1 MKTEL
6 AESLLCPRCYS
17 GVTLKVEEW
26 RTDIAYSGNIDCRS
40 CGASYPLLDG
50 IAYLAV
56 IDRSWK
62 PMVKELLSRVEIT
75 EAVLSGDGFEKDREK
90 EADEYHE
97 AAAGV
102 MDRLFEDAVEGL
114 DLSEGTRLLD
124 VGAGLCQ
131 TSKRFADLGAEVVA
145 SDVEYT
151 HLQYV
156 NFFRGDEV
164 YADGVPLPIRYPQ
177 VYERYFSRIM
187 CDAHRLP
194 FKDAT
199 FDITCCRSTIHHL
212 NGIPKALQEMAR
224 VTRPGGKVVLIS
236 EPVRSFFDDEIGYK
250 KGIFDYEEGLN
261 ERSVP
266 IFYYTVPLRFFCDR
280 VEVRYF
286 DPAVQEGTEKLY
298 KALRIRRE
306 KHFRD
311 GETLGFGRSWKLLFS
326 GAGVNV
332 TGFRSGKKAGTPHP
346 VPSSG
351 IMCDVRDLVISQ
363 QAHQQIS
370 REAAQVDPK
379 ETYRR
384 RLSRLYRKF
393 LDDKSFP
400 TFVDVFD
407 ADRNVLRK
415 GFRESEDAPG
425 ARYRYTHKRA
435 FCYIRND
442 PARKHIAMLIHGYP
456 EAAGEAT
463 GNVYLNGM
471 KAGSYRIPGQASW
484 QEVSFLKPLTDEKI
498 LEMEIMNDFTFIPD
512 EVLGNEDKRE
522 LGIAIQRIWQA

>member
-1 MKTEL
+1 VKTEL
-6 AESLLCPRCYS
+6 SESLLCPRCYS
-17 GVTLKVEEW
+17 AVALKVEEW
-26 RTDIAYSGNIDCRS
+26 RTDIAFSGKIECGA

-56 IDRSWK
+56 IDHSWK

-75 EAVLSGDGFEKDREK
+75 EAVLSGDGFEKDREE

-97 AAAGV
+97 AAADV
-102 MDRLFEDAVEGL
+102 MDRLFEDAVQGL
-114 DLSEGTRLLD
+114 DLGEGPRLLD

-156 NFFRGDEV
+156 NFFRDDAV
-164 YADGVPLPIRYPQ
+164 YADSVSLPIRDPQ
-177 VYERYFSRIM
+177 VRERYFSRIM

-194 FKDAT
+194 FKDGT

-212 NGIPKALQEMAR
+212 NGIPKALREMAR

-266 IFYYTVPLRFFCDR
+266 IFYYTVPLRLFCDR

-286 DPAVQEGTEKLY
+286 DPAIQEGTEKLY
-298 KALRIRRE
+298 RALRVRRE
-306 KHFRD
+306 NHFRD

-332 TGFRSGKKAGTPHP
+332 KGFRSGKKAGRPPP
-346 VPSSG
+346 VPSSD
-351 IMCDVRDLVISQ
+351 IMCDVRDLINTE
-363 QAHQQIS
+363 QAHLEIS
-370 REAAQVDPK
+370 LEEAQVDRE
-379 ETYRR
+379 ETYRN
-384 RLSRLYRKF
+384 RLSRLYREF
-393 LDDKSFP
+393 LDEQLFP
-400 TFVDVFD
+400 TSIEVFS
-407 ADRNVLRK
+407 ADQNVLRK
-415 GFRESEDAPG
+415 GFREYEVVPG
-425 ARYRYTHKRA
+425 GGFRYTHKRA

-442 PARKHIAMLIHGYP
+442 PTKKNIAMLLHGYP

-463 GNVYLNGM
+463 GNVYLNGL
-471 KAGSYRIPGQASW
+471 KVGSYRIAGQASW
-484 QEVSFLKPLTDEKI
+484 QEVSFLKPPMDEKI

-512 EVLGNEDKRE
+512 EVLGNGDRRE
-522 LGIAIQRIWQA
+522 LGIAVQRIWQI